1 MDFLSA
7 MIPMAIFLA
16 AGYILKKLGIA
27 GEGAK
32 DFLSKYLF
40 YFAMPSLAFRS
51 VASFSF
57 KESFVPGLVLHNLVT
72 MVLVFTLSIG
82 FMYLLKDGKMRGAA
96 HMAVYRGNQGYIGM
110 YAAKGMFGNLALS
123 KAAVING
130 FENPLVNI
138 LAVTGMEIFRTKH
151 TKSHFLKTVAR
162 VFLNVVKNPFVIAVV
177 LGMIESA
184 VRTNILS
191 VAAIDK
197 TLEMAGNTALPLALI
212 LIGASITF
220 TYIKNNFSL
229 VALLSFIK
237 IGVVPFIAWVLGRYL
252 FVLEKTDLAIGV
264 VLLGTPVAVSSYVFA
279 REMGADETLMASCIG
294 LSTILSIFTL
304 PLINY
309 LLGL

>member
-7 MIPMAIFLA
+7 MIPMAVFLA

-32 DFLSKYLF
+32 NFLSKYLF

-57 KESFVPGLVLHNLVT
+57 KESFVPGLVIHNLTT
-72 MVLVFTLSIG
+72 MVLVFALSIG
-82 FMYLLKDGKMRGAA
+82 FMYLLKDRKMRGAA

-138 LAVTGMEIFRTKH
+138 LAVTGMEIFRTEN
-151 TKSHFLKTVAR
+151 TKSHFLKTVGR
-162 VFLNVVKNPFVIAVV
+162 VLLNVVKNPFVIAVV
-177 LGMIESA
+177 MGMVESI
-184 VRTNILS
+184 VRTNVLS
-191 VAAIDK
+191 IAVIDK
-197 TLEMAGNTALPLALI
+197 TLEMAGNTALPLALV

-220 TYIKNNFSL
+220 TYMKNNFSL
-229 VALLSFIK
+229 VAILSFIK

-252 FVLEKTDLAIGV
+252 FVLDKADLAVGV

>member
-1 MDFLSA
+1 MEFLNV
-7 MIPMAIFLA
+7 MIPMAVFLA
-16 AGYILKKLGIA
+16 VGYISKKAGIVT
-27 GEGAK
+27 EGAK
-32 DFLSKYLF
+32 NFLSKFLF

-51 VASFSF
+51 VASFDF
-57 KESFVPGLVLHNLVT
+57 KESFVPELVLHNLVT
-72 MVLVFTLSIG
+72 MILVFGISLG
-82 FMYLLKDGKMRGAA
+82 FMYLLKDKNMRGAA

-110 YAAKGMFGNLALS
+110 YAVKSMFGNLALS

-138 LAVTGMEIFRTKH
+138 LAVTGMEIFRNEKSN
-151 TKSHFLKTVAR
+151 SHFLKTIGR
-162 VFLNVVKNPFVIAVV
+162 VLLKVIKNPFVIAVV
-177 LGMIESA
+177 LGMFESA

-197 TLEMAGNTALPLALI
+197 SLEMAGNIALPLALV

-220 TYIKNNFSL
+220 SYIRKNLGL
-229 VALLSFIK
+229 VALLSIVK
-237 IGVVPFIAWVLGRYL
+237 VGVVPLVAWVLGRYIFL
-252 FVLEKTDLAIGV
+252 LDRADLAVGV

-279 REMGADETLMASCIG
+279 REMGANETLMASCIG
-294 LSTILSIFTL
+294 LSTIMSIFTL

>member
-1 MDFLSA
+1 MDFLNA
-7 MIPMAIFLA
+7 MIPMAVFLA
-16 AGYILKKLGIA
+16 VGYILKKLGIA

-32 DFLSKYLF
+32 NFLSKYLF

-51 VASFSF
+51 IASFCFSD
-57 KESFVPGLVLHNLVT
+57 SFVPSLVLHNLST
-72 MVLVFTLSIG
+72 MLLVFGLSIG
-82 FMYLLKDGKMRGAA
+82 FMYLLKDSKMRGAA

-138 LAVTGMEIFRTKH
+138 LAVTGMEIFRTEKME
-151 TKSHFLKTVAR
+151 SSFVKTVGR
-162 VFLNVVKNPFVIAVV
+162 VLLNVIKNPFVIAVV
-177 LGMIESA
+177 LGMIESV

-191 VAAIDK
+191 VAVIDK
-197 TLEMAGNTALPLALI
+197 SLEMAGNTALPLALV

-220 TYIKNNFSL
+220 TYIKEKFSL

-237 IGVVPFIAWVLGRYL
+237 IGVVPFVAWVLGRYI
-252 FVLEKTDLAIGV
+252 FMLEQTDLAVGV